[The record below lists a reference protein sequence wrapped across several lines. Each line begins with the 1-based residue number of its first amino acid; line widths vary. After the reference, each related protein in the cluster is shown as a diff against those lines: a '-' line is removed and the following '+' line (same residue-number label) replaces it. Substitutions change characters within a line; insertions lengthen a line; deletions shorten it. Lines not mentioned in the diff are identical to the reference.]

1 VGGFMTS
8 NEILKLN
15 IDKKL
20 IEKISEAFIHERKVF
35 PYMEN
40 DREIYLA
47 MVNTSDINSIM
58 HVKTLFRKRVVFTP
72 ITSEEFFLLVR
83 KYFGV
88 GAGMFSNNN
97 KSEISFSKNFDIDDS
112 KESAEIIQFVNRILQ
127 DAYNK
132 GATDI
137 HLEPVKDDVLLR
149 YRIDGVLHNIPLPSS
164 IKHVYL
170 AVVSRIKIMAE
181 LDIAER
187 RLPQDGRIKIK
198 TKEEETEL
206 RISVIPTVNGE
217 SVVIRIL
224 ANQKKEMELEKLGME
239 PKILNKFK
247 ELIAKPNGI
256 ILVTGPTG
264 SGKTTTLFSAIKEI
278 NDGQL
283 KILTIEDP
291 VEYQMDGI
299 SQIQVKSDIG
309 FDFANGLRAILRHDP
324 DIIMIGEIRDRE
336 TAEIA
341 IRSSLTGHLVFA
353 TLHTNDAVSSVTRLI
368 DMGIEP
374 YLITSSLIGALAQ
387 RLIRRICPYCKTSK
401 ILDNG
406 EEYWYGKGCDYC
418 FHTGYKGR
426 TSIHELYTID
436 DTTKKDIL
444 GGKSNFE
451 IKNKLLESG
460 WHDLKADGMEKAKKG
475 ITTLEEI
482 LRVAW

>member
-1 VGGFMTS
+1 MT
-8 NEILKLN
+8 NKEILQLD

-20 IEKISEAFIHERKVF
+20 IEEITENFIHERKIF
-35 PYMEN
+35 PYLKNER
-40 DREIYLA
+40 DIFVA
-47 MVNTSDINSIM
+47 MVNPNDINTVM
-58 HVKTLFRKRVVFTP
+58 HIKTKFKRKVIPTQ
-72 ITSEEFFLLVR
+72 ISTEEFFLLAQ

-88 GAGMFSNNN
+88 GAGMFNETS
-97 KSEISFSKNFDIDDS
+97 KGSISFSKDFDIDDT
-112 KESAEIIQFVNRILQ
+112 KENAEVIQFVNRILL

-137 HLEPVKDDVLLR
+137 HLEPVKDDILLR
-149 YRIDGVLHNIPLPSS
+149 YRIDGVLHNIPLPSA

-170 AVVSRIKIMAE
+170 SVVSRIKIMAE
-181 LDIAER
+181 MDIAEK

-198 TKEEETEL
+198 TKTEETEL

-217 SVVIRIL
+217 SIVIRIL
-224 ANQKKEMELEKLGME
+224 ANQKKEMELENLGMTTE
-239 PKILNKFK
+239 ILDKFK
-247 ELIAKPNGI
+247 ELIQKPNGI

-264 SGKTTTLFSAIKEI
+264 SGKTTTLFSAIKQI
-278 NDGQL
+278 NNGQL

-291 VEYQMDGI
+291 VEYQLDGV

-309 FDFANGLRAILRHDP
+309 LDFASGLRAILRHDP

-353 TLHTNDAVSSVTRLI
+353 TLHTNDSISSVTRLI

-374 YLITSSLIGALAQ
+374 YLITSSLVGVLAQ
-387 RLIRRICPYCKTSK
+387 RLVRKICPYCKTSK
-401 ILDNG
+401 IIDNG

-418 FHTGYKGR
+418 FYTGYKGR
-426 TSIHELYTID
+426 SSIHELYVID

-444 GGKSNFE
+444 KGKSNFE
-451 IKNKLLESG
+451 IKSHLIEDG
-460 WHDLKADGMEKAKKG
+460 WKNLKADGMTKVKLG
-475 ITTLEEI
+475 LTTLEEI
-482 LRVAW
+482 MRVAW

>member
-1 VGGFMTS
+1 MTS
-8 NEILKLN
+8 KEILKLDIDRKL
-15 IDKKL
+15 IDKVK
-20 IEKISEAFIHERKVF
+20 EEFIHERKIF
-35 PYMEN
+35 PYLEN
-40 DREIYLA
+40 DKEIHLA
-47 MVNTSDINSIM
+47 MTNTSDINTIM
-58 HVKTLFRKRVVFTP
+58 YIKTLFKKRVVPTV
-72 ITSEEFFLLVR
+72 ITSEEFFLLIR

-88 GAGMFSNNN
+88 AAGMFSSNN
-97 KSEISFSKNFDIDDS
+97 KGSISFTKDFKIDDT
-112 KESAEIIQFVNRILQ
+112 KENAEIIQFVNKILL

-137 HLEPVKDDVLLR
+137 HLEPIKDDVLLR

-181 LDIAER
+181 LDIAEK

-198 TKEEETEL
+198 TKSEETEL

-217 SVVIRIL
+217 SIVIRLL
-224 ANQKKEMELEKLGME
+224 ANQKKEMELEKLGMTHE
-239 PKILNKFK
+239 ILEEFK
-247 ELIAKPNGI
+247 TLIAKPNGI

-278 NDGQL
+278 NNGQL

-324 DIIMIGEIRDRE
+324 DIIMIGEIRDKE

-353 TLHTNDAVSSVTRLI
+353 TLHTNDSVSSVTRLI

-374 YLITSSLIGALAQ
+374 YLITSSLIGVLAQ
-387 RLIRRICPYCKTSK
+387 RLIRKICPYCKTSK

-426 TSIHELYTID
+426 TSIHELYTIN

-444 GGKSNFE
+444 KGKSNFE
-451 IKNKLLESG
+451 IKSNLISAG
-460 WHDLKADGMEKAKKG
+460 WQDLKQDGMGKAKKG

>member
-1 VGGFMTS
+1 MT
-8 NEILKLN
+8 NKEILQLD

-20 IEKISEAFIHERKVF
+20 IEEITENFIHERKIF
-35 PYMEN
+35 PYLKNER
-40 DREIYLA
+40 DIFVA
-47 MVNTSDINSIM
+47 MVNPNDINTVM
-58 HVKTLFRKRVVFTP
+58 HIKTKFKRKVIPTQ
-72 ITSEEFFLLVR
+72 ISTEEFFLLAR

-88 GAGMFSNNN
+88 GAGMFNETS
-97 KSEISFSKNFDIDDS
+97 KGSISFSKDFDIDDT
-112 KESAEIIQFVNRILQ
+112 KENAEVIQFVNRILL

-137 HLEPVKDDVLLR
+137 HLEPVKDDILLR
-149 YRIDGVLHNIPLPSS
+149 YRIDGVLHNIPLPSA

-170 AVVSRIKIMAE
+170 SVVSRIKIMAE
-181 LDIAER
+181 MDIAEK

-198 TKEEETEL
+198 TKTEETEL

-217 SVVIRIL
+217 SIVIRIL
-224 ANQKKEMELEKLGME
+224 ANQKKEMELENLGMTTE
-239 PKILNKFK
+239 ILDKFK
-247 ELIAKPNGI
+247 ELIQKPNGI

-264 SGKTTTLFSAIKEI
+264 SGKTTTLFSAIKQI
-278 NDGQL
+278 NNGQL

-291 VEYQMDGI
+291 VEYQLDGV

-309 FDFANGLRAILRHDP
+309 LDFASGLRAILRHDP

-353 TLHTNDAVSSVTRLI
+353 TLHTNDSISSVTRLI

-374 YLITSSLIGALAQ
+374 YLITSSLVGVLAQ
-387 RLIRRICPYCKTSK
+387 RLVRKICPYCKTSK
-401 ILDNG
+401 IIDNG

-418 FHTGYKGR
+418 FYTGYKGR
-426 TSIHELYTID
+426 SSIHELYVID

-444 GGKSNFE
+444 KGKSNFE
-451 IKNKLLESG
+451 IKSHLVEDG
-460 WHDLKADGMEKAKKG
+460 WKNLKADGMTKVKLG
-475 ITTLEEI
+475 LTTLEEI
-482 LRVAW
+482 MRVAW

>member
-1 VGGFMTS
+1 MT
-8 NEILKLN
+8 NKEILQLD

-20 IEKISEAFIHERKVF
+20 IEEITENFIHERKIF
-35 PYMEN
+35 PYLKNER
-40 DREIYLA
+40 DIFVA
-47 MVNTSDINSIM
+47 MVNPNDINTVM
-58 HVKTLFRKRVVFTP
+58 HIKTKFKRKVIPTQ
-72 ITSEEFFLLVR
+72 ISTEEFFLLAR

-88 GAGMFSNNN
+88 GAGMFNETS
-97 KSEISFSKNFDIDDS
+97 KGSISFSKDFDIDDT
-112 KESAEIIQFVNRILQ
+112 KENAEVIQFVNRILL

-137 HLEPVKDDVLLR
+137 HLEPVKDDILLR
-149 YRIDGVLHNIPLPSS
+149 YRIDGVLHNIPLPSA

-170 AVVSRIKIMAE
+170 SVVSRIKIMAE
-181 LDIAER
+181 MDIAEK

-198 TKEEETEL
+198 TKTEETEL

-217 SVVIRIL
+217 SIVIRIL
-224 ANQKKEMELEKLGME
+224 ANQKKEMELENLGMTTE
-239 PKILNKFK
+239 ILDKFK
-247 ELIAKPNGI
+247 ELIQKPNGI

-264 SGKTTTLFSAIKEI
+264 SGKTTTLFSAIKQI
-278 NDGQL
+278 NNGQL

-291 VEYQMDGI
+291 VEYQLDGV

-309 FDFANGLRAILRHDP
+309 LDFASGLRAILRHDP

-353 TLHTNDAVSSVTRLI
+353 TLHTNDSISSVTRLI

-374 YLITSSLIGALAQ
+374 YLITSSLVGVLAQ
-387 RLIRRICPYCKTSK
+387 RLVRKICPYCKTSK
-401 ILDNG
+401 IIDNG

-418 FHTGYKGR
+418 FYTGYKGR
-426 TSIHELYTID
+426 SSIHELYVID

-444 GGKSNFE
+444 KGKSNFE
-451 IKNKLLESG
+451 IKSHLIEDG
-460 WHDLKADGMEKAKKG
+460 WKNLKADGMTKVKLG
-475 ITTLEEI
+475 LTTLEEI
-482 LRVAW
+482 MRVAW